1 MQNVSELFKESC
13 RQNTHNCCIKIAVCT
28 NKKAPVFDYIRDSD
42 ISQDTLSIES
52 LAIDGSSFTIGCA
65 CSAKMSFTLTRD
77 AYTRVR
83 KNGFRKGICLVAV
96 QWNKVADENQSDT
109 DYSLNKDGT
118 ENETGKC
125 PLGVFY
131 VSEYTSNDYS
141 CEVTAY
147 DGMYKFDEKIMPQKL
162 KLLLEKTLS
171 ISGWLTYIENNFA
184 NEFFTFSFV
193 RPSNMPNDDILYG
206 LDSDCE
212 IDTVRELI
220 RELAT
225 VIGGVAI
232 FNAVGDIEMK
242 LWGSSSV
249 DTIQDKQIFSGTFGE
264 KTQQIKTFLT
274 SVASFSY
281 RKDLE
286 TIRPNDL
293 DKKCHLVTLAKA
305 ENKLVRNIQT
315 GDQTEIEEQPRLTLD
330 HISEVILGTKF
341 LEADFECSPYPHL
354 EIGDCI
360 STVRDI
366 VSSNGAINAVTAA
379 NIFIGSMTYNYGK
392 SMSIKSYGNDRSDF
406 IGDDDYSSEVKDRR
420 IDTIIKGVS
429 GFQTE
434 RVRIDIPLEVA
445 ATFEYGGKV
454 WESLT
459 GDYEIKDLANYPS
472 NTLSLEIRSLLSLA
486 DMLKAG
492 GYNTE
497 NIQNI
502 NWSLDL
508 ASAERGMSAEYIVRN
523 TNGNPFPDDQAEYP
537 KSPTNTNVV
546 GVNGGTTTYTGSEIT
561 GDEHYS
567 ARNEFKME
575 FTEKWAALGDLT
587 PVGSFTSTAKI
598 RYNHEKEKD
607 SSGSTIIPAYDV
619 YNLTFTCSSDLQ
631 AVKQMYL
638 KYGNETDFTSG
649 SGTKIVTDE
658 EVSKPV
664 SGSFESTK
672 SEGYSHFA
680 GSRMWFKFYG
690 NLKTEPI
697 SVVVKEIGQTQVYNL
712 GVITTT
718 DVNNDLETTLS
729 YSLIPKNIP
738 CGEGYDSQWFPMKM
752 KNETDRSKL
761 NDPADSIVTMKYRNL
776 PKALIVTFDYVTK
789 VTEKEGADKVVDV
802 INNASNKAASNSTA
816 IDATNKKVVELTTSI
831 ASLATRTGNLE
842 KSVSS
847 LQTSM
852 QEVNTD
858 VADLKKRVSTTE
870 AQMVSA
876 QQNIGKNSNDIAT
889 LGNRVTTL
897 EECCSSVN
905 ETLTSIQASIKV
917 LETGY
922 ASLDERVKR
931 LEGDTPQPAPGDVV
945 LNIEVS
951 DDNVTFT
958 SLEAK
963 YYLSGVSTWAV
974 PNGKHARLAVSSDKT
989 ITKTQFYTV
998 NAEGTK
1004 TPFGDETTNTYSN
1017 EIELVNKVT
1026 SRFGA
1031 KATVLGQWV
1040 DAENIAAAGFLP
1052 LTLTL
1057 DTVKSDTGSWGIT
1070 ANKAE
1075 GVSAIDSSI
1084 EVKYKFVAATG
1095 ATSDTETNV
1104 IQDYSTTNTCSVAK
1118 GDSAIGD
1125 VDSIYV
1131 HVYCNDGVS
1140 EVMTSTEELSFAVA
1154 PASYSLWFNVQM
1166 FKLDGSLDSGFTNC
1180 NPTNGDFIKDNVV
1193 RIPITDGDA
1202 HVNLNPQTAPTVE
1215 FFESDY
1221 YDESKFNSLGKKS
1234 NRQWAVITTEHYGNP
1249 YKYKA
1254 EITNTDGSTVTTDE
1268 YVAKRYPTLEAN
1280 GGCDTSGKTATVN
1293 AYASYG
1299 LKEIDDTVSYKYRYL
1314 YSTESSYVEG
1324 EETAGG
1330 NVIADWTTRDS
1341 IVFQIGSEAV
1351 GGLSSGYVHVYVT
1364 DGIETKVR
1372 CDISFP

>member
-77 AYTRVR
+77 AYARVR
-83 KNGFRKGICLVAV
+83 KKGFRKGICLVAV

-147 DGMYKFDEKIMPQKL
+147 DGMYKFDENIMPQKL
-162 KLLLEKTLS
+162 TNLLKQTLS
-171 ISGWLTYIENNFA
+171 ISGWLDYIERNFV
-184 NEFFTFSFV
+184 NEFFVFSFV
-193 RPSNMPNDDILYG
+193 RPTNMPNDDILYG
-206 LDSDCE
+206 LDSDCD
-212 IDTVRELI
+212 IDTVRALI

-242 LWGSSSV
+242 LWGSSPV
-249 DTIQDKQIFSGTFGE
+249 DIIQDKQIFSGTFGE

-274 SVASFSY
+274 SVAGLNY

-286 TIRPNDL
+286 TVRPSDL
-293 DKKCHLVTLAKA
+293 DKTCHLVTLAKS
-305 ENKLVRNIQT
+305 ENKLVRNIQHA
-315 GDQTEIEEQPRLTLD
+315 DKTEIEEQPRLTLD
-330 HISEVILGTKF
+330 HISEVILGVKF

-366 VSSNGAINAVTAA
+366 VSSDGSISAVTAS

-406 IGDDDYSSEVKDRR
+406 IGDDDYSSEVKDGR
-420 IDTIIKGVS
+420 IDTIINGVS

-434 RVRIDIPLEVA
+434 RIRIDIPLEVA
-445 ATFEYGGKV
+445 ATNAYGGKV

-459 GDYEIKDLANYPS
+459 GDYKVSDLPNYIG
-472 NTLSLEIRSLLSLA
+472 NTLSFEIRSLLSL
-486 DMLKAG
+486 DTILKAG
-492 GYNTE
+492 SYNTDF
-497 NIQNI
+497 IKNI

-508 ASAERGMSAEYIVRN
+508 SSAQRGISAEYIVRN
-523 TNGNPFPDDQAEYP
+523 TNGNPFPNDDTS
-537 KSPTNTNVV
+537 KVNDFVV
-546 GVNGGTTTYTGSEIT
+546 GVNGGITTYTGSELT
-561 GDEHYS
+561 GDEYYKAS
-567 ARNEFKME
+567 NEFRMK
-575 FTEKWAALGDLT
+575 FTENWAALGDLT
-587 PVGSFTSTAKI
+587 SVGRLSSTAKI
-598 RYNHEKEKD
+598 RYNHETEKD
-607 SSGSTIIPAYDV
+607 EAGNIIIPAYDV
-619 YNLTFTCSSDLQ
+619 YNLLFTNENDLQ
-631 AVKQMYL
+631 SVTGVSL
-638 KYGNETDFTSG
+638 EYGNETDFTSHG
-649 SGTKIVTDE
+649 NTTIVKDELVSGA
-658 EVSKPV
+658 V
-664 SGSFESTK
+664 SGSFKSTK
-672 SEGYSHFA
+672 SDGYSHFA
-680 GSRMWFKFYG
+680 GSRLWFKFDG
-690 NLKTEPI
+690 SIAEDPI
-697 SVVVKEIGQTQVYNL
+697 PIIIKETGKKQVYNL
-712 GVITTT
+712 GKITTT
-718 DVNNDLETTLS
+718 DVNDNLETSLS

-738 CGEGYDSQWFPMKM
+738 CGNGYDAQWFPMKM
-752 KNETDRSKL
+752 KNETNRSKI

-776 PKALIVTFDYVTK
+776 PKVLVVTFDYVTK
-789 VTEKEGADKVVDV
+789 VTEKEGANKVVDV
-802 INNASNKAASNSTA
+802 INNASNKVASNSTA

-876 QQNIGKNSNDIAT
+876 QHNIGKNSNDIAA

-945 LNIEVS
+945 LSIEVS

-1017 EIELVNKVT
+1017 EIELANKVT

-1031 KATVLGQWV
+1031 KATVLSQWV

-1057 DTVKSDTGSWGIT
+1057 DAVKSDTGSWGIT
-1070 ANKAE
+1070 ANKSE

-1084 EVKYKFVAATG
+1084 VVKYKFVAATG

-1166 FKLDGSLDSGFTNC
+1166 FKLDGSLESGFTNC
-1180 NPTNGDFIKDNVV
+1180 NPLNGDFIKDNIV

-1254 EITNTDGSTVTTDE
+1254 EITNTDGSTVATDE

-1293 AYASYG
+1293 AYASSG
-1299 LKEIDDTVSYKYRYL
+1299 LPEIDDTVSYKYRYL

-1324 EETAGG
+1324 EEKAGG
-1330 NVIADWTTRDS
+1330 NVIADWTTRSS
-1341 IVFQIGSEAV
+1341 IKFRIGSEAV

>member
-1 MQNVSELFKESC
+1 M
-13 RQNTHNCCIKIAVCT
+13 HNCCIKIAVCT
-28 NKKAPVFDYIRDSD
+28 NKVAPVFDYIRDED
-42 ISQDTLSIES
+42 ISQDTLVIDS
-52 LAIDGSSFTIGCA
+52 LAIDGGSFTIGCA

-83 KNGFRKGICLVAV
+83 KKGFRKGICLVAT
-96 QWNKVADENQSDT
+96 QWNKVDDANQSDT

-141 CEVTAY
+141 CEVVAY
-147 DGMYKFDEKIMPQKL
+147 DGMYKFDETIMPQKL
-162 KLLLEKTLS
+162 KLLLKQTRS
-171 ISGWLTYIENNFA
+171 ISGWLDYIESNFA
-184 NEFFTFSFV
+184 GEFFVFSFV

-206 LDSDCE
+206 LDSDCD
-212 IDTVRELI
+212 IDTVRALI

-225 VIGGVAI
+225 IIGGVAI

-242 LWGSSSV
+242 LWGSSPV

-264 KTQQIKTFLT
+264 KTQQIKTFVT
-274 SVASFSY
+274 SVASLDY
-281 RKDLE
+281 RKDLS
-286 TIRPNDL
+286 TIRPKDL
-293 DKKCHLVTLAKA
+293 DSTCHLVTLAKA
-305 ENKLVRNIQT
+305 ENKLVRNIQHA
-315 GDQTEIEEQPRLTLD
+315 DKTEIEEQPRLTLD

-360 STVRDI
+360 ATVRDI
-366 VSSNGAINAVTAA
+366 VSSDGTITAVTAS

-392 SMSIKSYGNDRSDF
+392 SMSVKSYGNDRSDF
-406 IGDDDYSSEVKDRR
+406 IGDDDYSSEVKDGR
-420 IDTIIKGVS
+420 IDTIINGVS

-434 RVRIDIPLEVA
+434 RVRIDIPLEIA
-445 ATFEYGGKV
+445 ATFAYGGKV

-459 GDYEIKDLANYPS
+459 GDYKIKDLANYPS
-472 NTLSLEIRSLLSLA
+472 NTLSLEIRSLISLS

-492 GYNTE
+492 GYNADY
-497 NIQNI
+497 IKNI

-508 ASAERGMSAEYIVRN
+508 TPAERGMSAEYIVRN
-523 TNGNPFPDDQAEYP
+523 TNGNPFPDDTSEDP
-537 KSPTNTNVV
+537 KSPTNTDVV
-546 GVNGGTTTYTGSEIT
+546 SVNGGITTYTGSELT
-561 GDEHYS
+561 GDEHYT

-575 FTEKWAALGDLT
+575 FTENWSALGDLT

-607 SSGSTIIPAYDV
+607 SSGQTIIPAYDV
-619 YNLTFTCSSDLQ
+619 YNLTFTCSSDFQ
-631 AVKQMYL
+631 AVKQMSL
-638 KYGNETDFTSG
+638 EYGNETDFTSG
-649 SGTKIVTDE
+649 KGTTTVTDE
-658 EVSKPV
+658 SVSKPV
-664 SGSFESTK
+664 SGSFHSTK

-690 NLKTEPI
+690 DLKTEPI
-697 SVVVKEIGQTQVYNL
+697 PIVIKEIGKTQVYNL
-712 GVITTT
+712 GEITTT
-718 DVNNDLETTLS
+718 DVDNDLETTLS
-729 YSLIPKNIP
+729 YSLIPKKIP
-738 CGEGYDSQWFPMKM
+738 CGEGYDAQWFPMTM

-761 NDPADSIVTMKYRNL
+761 NDQADSVVTMNYRNL
-776 PKALIVTFDYVTK
+776 PKALVVTFDYITK
-789 VTEKEGADKVVDV
+789 VSEKEGADKVVDV
-802 INNASNKAASNSTA
+802 INNASNQSASNSTA
-816 IDATNKKVVELTTSI
+816 INETNKKVVELTTSI

-842 KSVSS
+842 NSVSS
-847 LQTSM
+847 LHTSM

-858 VADLKKRVSTTE
+858 IADLKKRVSTTE

-876 QQNIGKNSNDIAT
+876 QHNIGKNSNDIAA

-897 EECCSSVN
+897 ESCCSSVN

-922 ASLDERVKR
+922 ASLDERVKK
-931 LEGDTPQPAPGDVV
+931 LEGDTPQPAPGAVT
-945 LNIEVS
+945 LSIEVS

-958 SLEAK
+958 SLDAK

-974 PNGKHARLAVSSDKT
+974 PDGKHARLSVSSENT

-998 NAEGTK
+998 NDAGTK
-1004 TPFGDETTNTYSN
+1004 TPLGDETTDTHS
-1017 EIELVNKVT
+1017 IELSLYSTT
-1026 SRFGA
+1026 SIFSA
-1031 KATVLGQWV
+1031 KAEVLGQWV
-1040 DAENIAAAGFLP
+1040 DADNISAATFTP

-1057 DTVKSDTGSWGIT
+1057 DAVKSDTGSWGIT
-1070 ANKAE
+1070 ANKAN
-1075 GVSAIDSSI
+1075 GVSELDSSI
-1084 EVKYKFVAATG
+1084 EVTYKFVAATG

-1140 EVMTSTEELSFAVA
+1140 EVMTSTEELSFVVA
-1154 PASYSLWFNVQM
+1154 PTSYSLWFNVQM
-1166 FKLDGSLDSGFTNC
+1166 FKLDGTLDSSFTTC
-1180 NPTNGDFIKDNVV
+1180 KAEYGDFIKDGVT

-1202 HVNLNPQTAPTVE
+1202 HVNVNPQTAPAVQ

-1221 YDESKFNSLGKKS
+1221 WDESQFNSLGKKS

-1254 EITNTDGSTVTTDE
+1254 EITNTDGSVITTDE
-1268 YVAKRYPTLEAN
+1268 FIAKRYPTLEAN
-1280 GGCDTSGKTATVN
+1280 GGSEISGKTVTVT
-1293 AYASYG
+1293 ASASYG
-1299 LKEIDDTVSYKYRYL
+1299 LPEIDDTVSYKYRYL
-1314 YSTESSYVEG
+1314 YSTESTYVDG
-1324 EETAGG
+1324 EDKAGG
-1330 NVIADWTTRDS
+1330 NVIAEWTTRDS
-1341 IVFQIGSEAV
+1341 IKFQIGSAAV
-1351 GGLSSGYVHVYVT
+1351 GGLTSGYVHVYVT